1 MAVFLVYLVTSGIGL
16 NRRNQTAFF
25 TGIIILTFM
34 VSGYF
39 FTYLITPL
47 PLTFHLSTSL
57 ERVFLQLWPTF
68 LLVAFLI
75 VTPLGGPLRA

>member
-1 MAVFLVYLVTSGIGL
+1 
-16 NRRNQTAFF
+16 
-25 TGIIILTFM
+25 M